1 VIKAI
6 FFDWF
11 NTLARYDPP
20 REELQSQALRE
31 FGIKAAVEKV
41 RQGLAAGD
49 KYLFDENFSSPLR
62 KRSREE
68 QAKLYLRHQEIILTE
83 IGVAVTEQPD
93 LSGKILMR
101 LRELSRDSHFVLFD
115 DVLPTLKALRKQ
127 KLTLG
132 LLTNLDRDM
141 TPLCRELGLE
151 PYLDFVVTSGE
162 VDSDKPH
169 APIFLTALER
179 AGVKAA
185 EAIHIGDQYKVDV
198 VGARGVGIAP
208 LLLDRYDLSPEV
220 NDCPR
225 LHSLSEVPKYLT

>member
-31 FGIKAAVEKV
+31 LGINAAAQKV

-49 KYLFDENFSSPLR
+49 KYLFDENFITPVR

-68 QAKLYLRHQEIILTE
+68 QVNLDLRQQEIILTE
-83 IGVAVTEQPD
+83 IGVDVTEQPD
-93 LSGKILMR
+93 LVGKTLMR
-101 LRELSRDSHFVLFD
+101 LRELSQGLRFVLFE

-127 KLTLG
+127 KLILG

-179 AGVKAA
+179 AKVKAT

-198 VGARGVGIAP
+198 TGARGVGITP

>member
-20 REELQSQALRE
+20 REELQGQALRE
-31 FGIKAAVEKV
+31 LSK
-41 RQGLAAGD
+41 GL
-49 KYLFDENFSSPLR
+49 
-62 KRSREE
+62 
-68 QAKLYLRHQEIILTE
+68 
-83 IGVAVTEQPD
+83 
-93 LSGKILMR
+93 
-101 LRELSRDSHFVLFD
+101 HFVLFE
-115 DVLPTLKALRKQ
+115 DVLPILKELKKQ
-127 KLTLG
+127 KLILG
-132 LLTNLDRDM
+132 LLTNLDIDM

-162 VDSDKPH
+162 VDSDKPN
-169 APIFLTALER
+169 APIFLKALER
-179 AGVKAA
+179 ARVKAA

-198 VGARGVGIAP
+198 TGARGVGITP

-225 LHSLSEVPKYLT
+225 LPAQIQQISALS

>member
-1 VIKAI
+1 MIKAI

-20 REELQSQALRE
+20 REEVQSQALRE
-31 FGIKAAVEKV
+31 FGINVAAQKV

-49 KYLFDENFSSPLR
+49 KYLFDENFITPVR

-68 QAKLYLRHQEIILTE
+68 QVNLYLRQQEIILTE
-83 IGVAVTEQPD
+83 IGVDVTEQPD
-93 LSGKILMR
+93 LAGKTLMR
-101 LRELSRDSHFVLFD
+101 LRELFQGLRFVLFE
-115 DVLPTLKALRKQ
+115 DVLPTLKALRKR
-127 KLTLG
+127 KLILG

-162 VDSDKPH
+162 VDSDKPN

-179 AGVKAA
+179 AKVKAT

-198 VGARGVGIAP
+198 TGARGVGITP

>member
-31 FGIKAAVEKV
+31 FGIKAAAEKV
-41 RQGLAAGD
+41 RQGVAAAD
-49 KYLFDENFSSPLR
+49 KYLFGENSSSPVR
-62 KRSREE
+62 KRSQEE
-68 QAKLYLRHQEIILTE
+68 QTKLYLRHQEIILTE
-83 IGVAVTEQPD
+83 IGVNITEQPD
-93 LSGKILMR
+93 LVGKTLMR
-101 LRELSRDSHFVLFD
+101 LRELSRGLHFVLFD
-115 DVLPTLKALRKQ
+115 DVMPALEALRKR

-132 LLTNLDRDM
+132 LLTNLDQDM

-151 PYLDFVVTSGE
+151 SYLDFVVTSGE
-162 VDSDKPH
+162 VGVDKPS

-179 AGVKAA
+179 AKVKAA

-198 VGARGVGIAP
+198 LGARGVGITP

-225 LHSLSEVPKYLT
+225 LHSLSELVQYLN

>member
-20 REELQSQALRE
+20 REELQGQALRE
-31 FGIKAAVEKV
+31 LGINASVQKMRQVLAV
-41 RQGLAAGD
+41 AD
-49 KYLFDENFSSPLR
+49 KYLFEENFISPLR
-62 KRSREE
+62 KRSQEE
-68 QAKLYLRHQEIILTE
+68 QIKLYLRQQEIILTE
-83 IGVAVTEQPD
+83 IGVDITEQPD
-93 LSGKILMR
+93 LVGKTLMK
-101 LRELSRDSHFVLFD
+101 LRELSQGLRFVLFE
-115 DVLPTLKALRKQ
+115 DVLPTLKALKKQ
-127 KLTLG
+127 EFILG

-162 VDSDKPH
+162 VDSDKPN
-169 APIFLTALER
+169 APIFLKALER
-179 AGVKAA
+179 ARVKAA

-198 VGARGVGIAP
+198 TGARGVGITP

-225 LHSLSEVPKYLT
+225 LHSLSEVPQYLT

>member
-31 FGIKAAVEKV
+31 FGIKAAAEKV
-41 RQGLAAGD
+41 RQGVAVGD
-49 KYLFDENFSSPLR
+49 KYLFEENSISPVR

-68 QAKLYLRHQEIILTE
+68 QTKLYLRHQEIILTE
-83 IGVAVTEQPD
+83 IGVNVTEQPD
-93 LSGKILMR
+93 LVGKTLMK
-101 LRELSRDSHFVLFD
+101 LRELSRGSHFVLFD
-115 DVLPTLKALRKQ
+115 DVMPTLKALRER

-132 LLTNLDRDM
+132 LLTNLDQDM
-141 TPLCRELGLE
+141 APLCRELGLE
-151 PYLDFVVTSGE
+151 SYLDFVVTSGE
-162 VDSDKPH
+162 AGVDKPN
-169 APIFLTALER
+169 APIFLMALEY

-198 VGARGVGIAP
+198 TGARGVGITP

-225 LHSLSEVPKYLT
+225 LHSLAEIPRYLT

>member
-1 VIKAI
+1 MIKAI

-20 REELQSQALRE
+20 REELQSQALHELGVNVPMER
-31 FGIKAAVEKV
+31 IKHGFLKA
-41 RQGLAAGD
+41 D
-49 KYLFDENFSSPLR
+49 KYLFEENFISPVR

-68 QAKLYLRHQEIILTE
+68 QTKLYLRHQEIILTE
-83 IGVAVTEQPD
+83 IGVDVTEQPD
-93 LSGKILMR
+93 LVGKTLMR
-101 LRELSRDSHFVLFD
+101 LRELSQGLRFVLFE
-115 DVLPTLKALRKQ
+115 DVLPTLKALKKQ

-162 VDSDKPH
+162 VDSDKPN

-179 AGVKAA
+179 ARVKAA

-198 VGARGVGIAP
+198 TGARGVGITP

-225 LHSLSEVPKYLT
+225 LHSLSELVQYLN

>member
-1 VIKAI
+1 M
-6 FFDWF
+6 
-11 NTLARYDPP
+11 
-20 REELQSQALRE
+20 
-31 FGIKAAVEKV
+31 

-49 KYLFDENFSSPLR
+49 KYLFDENFITPVR

-68 QAKLYLRHQEIILTE
+68 QVNLYLRQQEIILTE
-83 IGVAVTEQPD
+83 IGVDVTEQPD
-93 LSGKILMR
+93 LVGKTLMR
-101 LRELSRDSHFVLFD
+101 LRELFQGLRFVLFE

-127 KLTLG
+127 KLILG

-151 PYLDFVVTSGE
+151 PYLDFVVTSAE
-162 VDSDKPH
+162 VDSDKPN

-179 AGVKAA
+179 ARVKAT

-198 VGARGVGIAP
+198 TGARGVGITP

>member
-1 VIKAI
+1 MIKAI

-31 FGIKAAVEKV
+31 FGINVAAQKV

-49 KYLFDENFSSPLR
+49 KYLFDENFITPVR

-68 QAKLYLRHQEIILTE
+68 QVNLYLRQQEIILTE
-83 IGVAVTEQPD
+83 IGVDVTEQPD
-93 LSGKILMR
+93 LAGKTLMR
-101 LRELSRDSHFVLFD
+101 LRELFQGLRFVLFE

-127 KLTLG
+127 KLILG

-162 VDSDKPH
+162 VDSDKPTCANLSDGAGASQGEGGRSNSH
-169 APIFLTALER
+169 RRPVQSGCNGSEGSGYHSPAP
-179 AGVKAA
+179 
-185 EAIHIGDQYKVDV
+185 
-198 VGARGVGIAP
+198 
-208 LLLDRYDLSPEV
+208 
-220 NDCPR
+220 
-225 LHSLSEVPKYLT
+225 

>member
-1 VIKAI
+1 MIKAI

-20 REELQSQALRE
+20 REELQSQTLRE
-31 FGIKAAVEKV
+31 LGIKASTEKV

-49 KYLFDENFSSPLR
+49 RYLFDENFSSPLR
-62 KRSREE
+62 KRNREE
-68 QAKLYLRHQEIILTE
+68 LTKLYLRQQEIILTE
-83 IGVAVTEQPD
+83 IGVKVIEQPD
-93 LSGKILMR
+93 LPGRILMR
-101 LRELSRDSHFVLFD
+101 LRELSRGSRFVLFE
-115 DVLPTLKALRKQ
+115 DVLPTLKALRKHEF
-127 KLTLG
+127 TLG

-151 PYLDFVVTSGE
+151 PYIDFVVTSGE

-198 VGARGVGIAP
+198 VGARGVGITP

>member
-31 FGIKAAVEKV
+31 LGINIATEKV

-49 KYLFDENFSSPLR
+49 KYLFEENFISPVR
-62 KRSREE
+62 KRNREE
-68 QAKLYLRHQEIILTE
+68 QTKLYLRHQEIILTE
-83 IGVAVTEQPD
+83 IGVNVTEQPD
-93 LSGKILMR
+93 LVGKTLMR
-101 LRELSRDSHFVLFD
+101 LRELSQGLHFVLFD

-127 KLTLG
+127 KLILG

-162 VDSDKPH
+162 VDSDKPN

-179 AGVKAA
+179 ARVKAT

-198 VGARGVGIAP
+198 TGARGVGITP
-208 LLLDRYDLSPEV
+208 LLLDRYDLFPEV

-225 LHSLSEVPKYLT
+225 LHSLSEVPKYIT

>member
-20 REELQSQALRE
+20 REELQSRAMRE
-31 FGIKAAVEKV
+31 LGINTTEQKV
-41 RQGLAAGD
+41 RRGIAVAD
-49 KYLFDENFSSPLR
+49 KYLFEENFNSPIR

-68 QAKLYLRHQEIILTE
+68 QVKLYLRQQEIILTE
-83 IGVAVTEQPD
+83 LGVDITEQPD
-93 LSGKILMR
+93 LTGKTLTR
-101 LRELSRDSHFVLFD
+101 LRELSQGMRFVLFE
-115 DVLPTLKALRKQ
+115 DVLPTLKTLKKRKLVQ
-127 KLTLG
+127 G

-141 TPLCRELGLE
+141 APLCRELGLE

-162 VDSDKPH
+162 VDSDKPN
-169 APIFLTALER
+169 APIFLAALAR
-179 AGVKAA
+179 AGVRAE
-185 EAIHIGDQYKVDV
+185 EAIHIGDQYNVDV
-198 VGARGVGIAP
+198 TGARGVGITP

-225 LHSLSEVPKYLT
+225 LHSLSEVVQYLN

>member
-20 REELQSQALRE
+20 REELQGQALRE
-31 FGIKAAVEKV
+31 LGINASVQKMRQVLAV
-41 RQGLAAGD
+41 AD
-49 KYLFDENFSSPLR
+49 KYLFEENFVSPVR
-62 KRSREE
+62 KRSQEE
-68 QAKLYLRHQEIILTE
+68 QVKLYLHQQEIILSE
-83 IGVAVTEQPD
+83 IGVNVAEQPD
-93 LSGKILMR
+93 LVGKTLMR
-101 LRELSRDSHFVLFD
+101 LRELSQGLRFVLFE
-115 DVLPTLKALRKQ
+115 DVLPILKELKRQ

-162 VDSDKPH
+162 VDSDKPN
-169 APIFLTALER
+169 APIFLKALER
-179 AGVKAA
+179 ARVKAA

-198 VGARGVGIAP
+198 TGARGVGITP

-225 LHSLSEVPKYLT
+225 LQSLVEVPQYLT

>member
-1 VIKAI
+1 MIKAI

-20 REELQSQALRE
+20 REELQSQALHE
-31 FGIKAAVEKV
+31 LGINAAAQRV
-41 RQGLAAGD
+41 RQGLVAAD
-49 KYLFDENFSSPLR
+49 KYLFEENFISPLR
-62 KRSREE
+62 KRSQEE
-68 QAKLYLRHQEIILTE
+68 QIKLYLRQQEIILTE
-83 IGVAVTEQPD
+83 IGVDITEQPD
-93 LSGKILMR
+93 LVGKTLMK
-101 LRELSRDSHFVLFD
+101 LRELSQGLRFVLFE
-115 DVLPTLKALRKQ
+115 DVLPTLKALKKQ
-127 KLTLG
+127 EFILG

-162 VDSDKPH
+162 VDSDKPN
-169 APIFLTALER
+169 APIFLKALER
-179 AGVKAA
+179 ARVKAA

-198 VGARGVGIAP
+198 TGARGVGITP

-225 LHSLSEVPKYLT
+225 LHSLSEVPQYLT